1 MEQTLTVQ
9 PRQMKGKVAVII
21 LTAAA
26 MVLRIVGYLGTV
38 INTLLSPFSEVLD
51 YIISCIINGKTISQS
66 IIESRIERLFEYEII
81 NIGDILSSLFS
92 VTFYAFLNVL
102 PYALIILYVAFFYKK
117 TKAAV
122 IVPVAFGLLCLKDV
136 TSILHSTI
144 IYIEDCF
151 TNYVVDYSV
160 GKIISYVIFCIISVL
175 FTLPYVIIFA
185 LLTISALKGFTNKP
199 LAIVP
204 SAVGIVCYVLAASF
218 SLFTILPMVI
228 MGLTGYTLP
237 YGEILM
243 TLLSLIPTS
252 INTVAFISFF
262 VAIII
267 FAAKNYIPEIIPM
280 SDAKLERLI
289 ATKPDKARAIL
300 ITRYESGKL
309 SEEEYNARVAEIE
322 SKKATL

>member
-1 MEQTLTVQ
+1 MEQTLKVQ
-9 PRQMKGKVAVII
+9 PGKINGRVAII
-21 LTAAA
+21 IFTAIAI
-26 MVLRIVGYLGTV
+26 VLRIVGYFGTV
-38 INTLLSPFSEVLD
+38 INNLLSLFSGIFD
-51 YIISCIINGKTISQS
+51 YIIMCIVEGRTILPSY
-66 IIESRIERLFEYEII
+66 IEARFNHILEYEF
-81 NIGDILSSLFS
+81 NIGDLLLSLFS

-117 TKAAV
+117 TKATV
-122 IVPVAFGLLCLKDV
+122 LVPVAFGLLCLKDV

-144 IYIEDCF
+144 IYIEDIF
-151 TNYVVDYSV
+151 TYYVVDYSV
-160 GKIISYVIFCIISVL
+160 GDIISYVISCIISVL

-204 SAVGIVCYVLAASF
+204 SAVGIVCYVLAASY

-237 YGEILM
+237 YGDMLIL
-243 TLLSLIPTS
+243 LLSLIPTS

-280 SDAKLERLI
+280 SQAKLERLI

-300 ITRYESGKL
+300 TTRYETGKL
-309 SEEEYNARVAEIE
+309 IEEEYNSRIAEIE
-322 SKKATL
+322 NREPTL